1 MDGGRRLL
9 RPVETQAARA
19 AAAGSR
25 GRGRPAS
32 APTAPVLPILE
43 PSPRRGRRPS
53 SRSSVAVPLDRR
65 LPRGIGTWLLGA
77 FYGAVGIAGL
87 AMGDQVAAFRTHHG
101 EIHHALARLVGL
113 GIDRVVISGIAE
125 LKEGEV
131 LRAAGI
137 DPRQSMPFVDIA
149 EMQQRI
155 EALPLVKQ
163 ASVRKLYPNEIT
175 ITLTE
180 REPFAL
186 WQNQGD
192 VFVVAADGT
201 VIDTMQD
208 ERFVNLPFVVGEGAN
223 RRVGDLLKLRAA
235 AGPLGSRISAATLV
249 GGRRW
254 NLRLDNGLVVA
265 LPEDGAI
272 DAVRRLGDLEKSERI
287 LEKDIIQV
295 DLRQPDRMTLR
306 LTEEAV
312 AARAEAAK
320 KRPKPTGGEV

>member
-1 MDGGRRLL
+1 M
-9 RPVETQAARA
+9 
-19 AAAGSR
+19 
-25 GRGRPAS
+25 
-32 APTAPVLPILE
+32 LE
-43 PSPRRGRRPS
+43 PSPRRGRRTPA
-53 SRSSVAVPLDRR
+53 RASVAIPLERR

-77 FYGAVGIAGL
+77 FYGVVGLTGL
-87 AMGDQVAAFRTHHG
+87 AMGDQVATFRTHHG

-149 EMQQRI
+149 GMQERI

-223 RRVGDLLKLRAA
+223 KRVGDYLKLRAA
-235 AGPLGSRISAATLV
+235 AGPVAQRISAATLV

-265 LPEDGAI
+265 LPEDGAL
-272 DAVRRLGDLEKSERI
+272 DALRRLAELEKSDQV

-295 DLRQPDRMTLR
+295 DLRQHDRVTMR
-306 LTEEAV
+306 LTEEAA

-320 KRPKPTGGEV
+320 KAPKPKGGEV